1 MNEDYE
7 NVKSYLLRS
16 IYSISIFNCKKLDI
30 TDKELLSLV
39 NNLVK
44 YITDKWED
52 DVECIIHTTINITDN
67 LLDNQDTH
75 NQ

>member
-1 MNEDYE
+1 MNEGYE
-7 NVKSYLLRS
+7 NVKSYLLHS

-39 NNLVK
+39 DNLVE

-52 DVECIIHTTINITDN
+52 DIKCIVNTTIN
-67 LLDNQDTH
+67 
-75 NQ
+75 